1 MRLRTALEASA
12 LVGKPVLYWFD
23 RTEARWVPEPDL
35 SVVGRSAPAIIK
47 GEPSTT
53 GRLKRS
59 LFPST
64 LYESGRAPIHA
75 FAGAKIPPA
84 STVVLHTSYLAPL
97 VKRVRV
103 AGAQR
108 IVVDVHDVVFGAH
121 TDDAGRGPLPIRA
134 LRRLYAET
142 VRYRERRALSRADAL
157 AVAGWGDVL
166 KLKSLAVNFLTWT
179 PTGIDT
185 TISASPATPEIRV
198 GLIGNFAHSATADAA
213 NTLLES
219 KLGTS
224 DECRLVF
231 AGLHSEQA
239 LRANERAKVLGP
251 VENISTFYES
261 VHAVV
266 VPVRNG
272 SGMKCK
278 LGEAVMA
285 GKAVITTPLGAE
297 GYSPELQSAFVVVDS
312 TQHLSMQVVTS
323 AIEHLSHEET
333 RGRFES
339 TVGRTAAA
347 HTYAHLL
354 ECTDQYRASGRLR
367 PRV

>member
-1 MRLRTALEASA
+1 M
-12 LVGKPVLYWFD
+12 
-23 RTEARWVPEPDL
+23 
-35 SVVGRSAPAIIK
+35 
-47 GEPSTT
+47 
-53 GRLKRS
+53 
-59 LFPST
+59 
-64 LYESGRAPIHA
+64 HA
-75 FAGAKIPPA
+75 FTGEQTHPA

-97 VKRVRV
+97 AKKVRE

-121 TDDAGRGPLPIRA
+121 ADDARRGPLAVRA

-142 VRYRERRALSRADAL
+142 VRYRERRALLHADAL

-166 KLKSLAVNFLTWT
+166 KLKSLAVASLVWA

-213 NTLLES
+213 NALLGS

-231 AGLHSEQA
+231 AGLHSEEI
-239 LRANERAKVLGP
+239 LRANERVEVLGP
-251 VENISTFYES
+251 VENIRTFYES

-278 LGEAVMA
+278 LAEAAMA

-297 GYSPELQSAFVVVDS
+297 GYSPELRSAFVVVDS
-312 TQHLSMQVVTS
+312 TQHLDIQIVTN
-323 AIEHLSHEET
+323 AIEHLSPEET
-333 RGRFES
+333 RDQFES
-339 TVGRTAAA
+339 MVGRTAAA
-347 HTYAHLL
+347 HTYARLL
-354 ECTDQYRASGRLR
+354 QPQRSLPDGQ
-367 PRV
+367 